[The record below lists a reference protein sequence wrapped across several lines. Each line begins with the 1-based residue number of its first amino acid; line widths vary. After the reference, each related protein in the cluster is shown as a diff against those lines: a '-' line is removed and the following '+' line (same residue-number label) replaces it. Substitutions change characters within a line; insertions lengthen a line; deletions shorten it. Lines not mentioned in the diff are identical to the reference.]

1 MSKIEK
7 ITLDDGINNSIIDTN
22 YLCYIT
28 ECVVNINNFSLNSGY
43 TGLVLFFNTDPET
56 VNLEN
61 QKISYFSHPPFID
74 RTFYAIVIEDF
85 LTNIMDGIENRI
97 YQRDGWKRID
107 QLIRDNKEIT
117 LEMVNKGVTCWL
129 FNEKHG
135 CFNSN
140 STMFDILSY
149 FKNNNYTINIYK
161 IEKE

>member
-7 ITLDDGINNSIIDTN
+7 ITLDDGINNLFIDIN

-85 LTNIMDGIENRI
+85 LTNIMDGIENKI

-107 QLIRDNKEIT
+107 
-117 LEMVNKGVTCWL
+117 
-129 FNEKHG
+129 
-135 CFNSN
+135 
-140 STMFDILSY
+140 
-149 FKNNNYTINIYK
+149 
-161 IEKE
+161 